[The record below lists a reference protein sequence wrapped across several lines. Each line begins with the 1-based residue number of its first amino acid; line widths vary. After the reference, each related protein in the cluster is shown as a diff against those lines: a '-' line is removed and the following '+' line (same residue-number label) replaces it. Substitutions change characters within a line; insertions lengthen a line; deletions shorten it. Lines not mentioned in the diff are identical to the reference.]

1 MIMTLLALVFALFAI
16 LGFVLVQDA
25 PILGPFLPIVGMMP

>member
-1 MIMTLLALVFALFAI
+1 MLKLLALVFVLFAI

-25 PILGPFLPIVGMMP
+25 PLLGPFLPIVGMVP

>member
-1 MIMTLLALVFALFAI
+1 MMKLLALVFALFAI

-25 PILGPFLPIVGMMP
+25 PILGPFLPIVGLIP